1 MKFVIISD
9 IHGDKEG
16 LIELT
21 KALKK
26 RIHEET
32 CLLIAGD
39 LGLRSEDIEEE
50 LSELCDTFVNIYYVP
65 GNDDPPNLSIKGFQN
80 IDRNFVVI
88 NEVAIIGLGGSPP
101 IGVRTL
107 YNWMD
112 EDRNLYRALSKC
124 FESAYRYHPLFTIF
138 LTHCPPRGI
147 LDEAT
152 FYGRRH
158 IGSQLIL
165 NLARA
170 YTPTIHFFGHVHREG
185 GRVASRKFRGREVKF
200 VNVAIFSHK
209 TPYKA
214 LSKRYFVLKFQDGIK
229 MDMDFVVNPYLDIN
243 AFIMEYV

>member
-21 KALKK
+21 KAFKK
-26 RIHEET
+26 QEYEEV

-39 LGLRSEDIEEE
+39 LGLDPKDVEEE
-50 LSELCDTFVNIYYVP
+50 LPELRDTFVSIYYVP

-80 IDRNFVVI
+80 IDRRFEVI
-88 NEVAIIGLGGSPP
+88 DDVAIIGLGGSPP
-101 IGVRTL
+101 VDVHTL

-112 EDRNLYRALSKC
+112 EDRNLYRVLSKC
-124 FESAYRYHPLFTIF
+124 FEDAYRHHPPFTIF

-152 FYGRRH
+152 FHGRRH

-165 NLARA
+165 NLVRT

-214 LSKRYFVLKFQDGIK
+214 LSKRYFVLEFQDGIK
-229 MDMDFVVNPYLDIN
+229 IDMNFVVNPYLDIN
-243 AFIMEYV
+243 AFVMEYV